1 MEPHLAENDKEI
13 FYKYLDN
20 STSDS
25 IWQHSKINIFNI
37 MIV

>member
-1 MEPHLAENDKEI
+1 MEPRLAENDKEI

-25 IWQHSKINIFNI
+25 IWQQNKYI
-37 MIV
+37 